1 MEKKQKNVKLISL
14 CSILILLLAVIIGF
28 SYAYFQNILVN
39 DNPTETKIKS
49 PVLDLD
55 ITGLS
60 NDYIE
65 LSNASLINPEDTQ
78 TKASEYSF
86 EISHTKFSNVDA
98 AIYYLNLTDI
108 QISDNLKSSYFK
120 WSLEQNNTKDI
131 DNQNIITGDFS
142 QIEDNYLKLNK
153 KAFVLPNEN
162 TDTYTLK
169 IWLENDPNVNQ
180 NDLLNGNFSAKL
192 TLEGY
197 VKVD

>member
-28 SYAYFQNILVN
+28 SYAYFQNLLVN